1 MIAQSARRAETPS
14 PDTAPEEAAIARLR
28 IEAPPLEPDLALADR
43 DLLPF
48 LTLGAI
54 FAVAGL
60 AYLTGAPLFVSLA
73 LLVIGAKGE
82 LSAFRETCAAGMK
95 TIPAYIGFLVTCYW
109 AIGRFDFI
117 TAVAAGIFVWLAV
130 ALLIFV
136 GAGLLAGAR

>member
-1 MIAQSARRAETPS
+1 MPHDCAIRQARRDAP

-73 LLVIGAKGE
+73 LLVIGACGFAVLATLNRTFARLGDSARKDRTEIETLADRMWE
-82 LSAFRETCAAGMK
+82 LQESEE
-95 TIPAYIGFLVTCYW
+95 
-109 AIGRFDFI
+109 RF
-117 TAVAAGIFVWLAV
+117 TG
-130 ALLIFV
+130 
-136 GAGLLAGAR
+136 